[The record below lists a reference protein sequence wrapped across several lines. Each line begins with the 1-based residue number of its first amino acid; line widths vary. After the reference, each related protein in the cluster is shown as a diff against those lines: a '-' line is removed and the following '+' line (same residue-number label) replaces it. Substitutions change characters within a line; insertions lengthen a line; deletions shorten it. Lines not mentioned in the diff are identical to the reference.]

1 MNKRAAEWLPE
12 DLKIAINTFM
22 EQFYIMEEHNLE
34 FIPNQYTINL
44 LEAIAKYPEHN
55 ELLLDLIGILKEE

>member
-1 MNKRAAEWLPE
+1 MNKRAVEWLPE

-44 LEAIAKYPEHN
+44 LETIAKYPEHN
-55 ELLLDLIGILKEE
+55 DLLLDLIGILKEE